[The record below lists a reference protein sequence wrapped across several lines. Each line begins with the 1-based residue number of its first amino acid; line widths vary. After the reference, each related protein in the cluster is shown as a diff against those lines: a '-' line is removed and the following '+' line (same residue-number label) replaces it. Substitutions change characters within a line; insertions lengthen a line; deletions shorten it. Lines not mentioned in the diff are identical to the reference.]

1 MRNYSSNQYRIGF
14 GGRLPAG
21 IKWLLIANAAVFLIE
36 LFDRSGYLVANLGLT
51 PNDVITGPLVYQV
64 VTYMFL
70 HNPHGFLH
78 ILFNMLMLWMFGSE
92 IERLW
97 GTRKFVKF
105 YLFTGIAAGIFTVIV
120 TPFSTT
126 PVIGAS
132 GAVLAVLIAFAVLWP
147 NRTVLLY
154 FLIPI
159 KVKYLMMFIVG
170 LDLIV
175 VLAGASDG
183 VAHWTHIGGAMFG
196 FLYMKGSSIRSFLL
210 GRFSRAKSQRKY
222 KKQERDRE
230 EADKLM
236 DEVDR
241 ILDKINEVGMDK
253 LTDKERKILERASSR
268 LSRKRK

>member
-1 MRNYSSNQYRIGF
+1 MRHYASNQYRIGF
-14 GGRLPAG
+14 DTRLPVG
-21 IKWLLIANAAVFLIE
+21 IKWLLIANLIVFVIE
-36 LFDRSGYLVANLGLT
+36 LFDRSGYIISYFGLT
-51 PNDVITGPLVYQV
+51 PNDVLTGPLVYQV

-70 HNPHGFLH
+70 HNPHSFWH

-92 IERLW
+92 IERQW
-97 GTRKFVKF
+97 GTRKFLKF
-105 YLFTGIAAGIFTVIV
+105 Y
-120 TPFSTT
+120 FSTT

-159 KVKYLMMFIVG
+159 KVKYLMLFIVG

-183 VAHWTHIGGAMFG
+183 VAHWTHLGGALFG
-196 FLYMKGSSIRSFLL
+196 FLYMRRAGITGLMH
-210 GRFSRAKSQRKY
+210 GRLDRAKSRRKDR
-222 KKQERDRE
+222 KEEKERE

-241 ILDKINEVGMDK
+241 VLDKISEVGMDK
-253 LTDKERKILERASSR
+253 LTEKERKILERASSR